1 MAFPNLLKRL
11 FASNGAGIT
20 LRGDI
25 MPYGT
30 AAPKAHGTAAA
41 GSAETLSRSDHVH
54 PLQTTV
60 SGNAGSATKLAAKRT
75 IDGVS
80 FDGSANIHHYGTCST
95 AAGTAAKTV
104 TLANFVLATGAI
116 AFIRFT
122 VTNTASSPT
131 LNINSTGA
139 KAIRYRNETISAGHL
154 AANRTYCFIY
164 DGSYYQLVGDID
176 TNTTYTAASAAPKA
190 PGTAAVGTSTKYAR
204 EDHVHPLQTTVS
216 GNAGSATKLATKRTI
231 DGVNF
236 DGSANIHHYGTCST
250 AADTEAKTVALA
262 NFVLATGAIAFI
274 RFTVTNTASSPTLNI
289 NATGAKAIR
298 YRNAGINASHL
309 AADRT
314 YCFIYDGSYYQL
326 VGDIDTNTKYTAAS
340 AAPKAPGT
348 AAVGTSTKYAREDHV
363 HPLQTTVS
371 GNAGSATKLAAKR
384 TIDGVSF
391 DGSANI
397 HHYGTCS
404 TDAGTAA
411 KTVTLANFVLA
422 TGAEVTVRFT
432 VTNTASNPTLNVNGT
447 GAKAIQYRNAAIS
460 AGYLAANR
468 TYRFVYDGSSY
479 ELVGDVDTNTTYTA
493 ASATPKAPGTAAVG
507 TSTKYA
513 REDHVHPS
521 QTFSAFPTGTQMLF
535 VQAAAPTGWT
545 KQTTVNDAAIRV
557 VSGTTGGG
565 TGGTT
570 AFSTAFVSNKSI
582 SLSGNVGATTLSVN
596 QMPSHTH
603 SYSQITSWR
612 GWNGRDDGNDSKPPV
627 SGATGAAG
635 GSQSHTHSLSGTA
648 TVSLAVKYVDVIL
661 CKKD

>member
-95 AAGTAAKTV
+95 A
-104 TLANFVLATGAI
+104 
-116 AFIRFT
+116 
-122 VTNTASSPT
+122 
-131 LNINSTGA
+131 
-139 KAIRYRNETISAGHL
+139 
-154 AANRTYCFIY
+154 
-164 DGSYYQLVGDID
+164 
-176 TNTTYTAASAAPKA
+176 
-190 PGTAAVGTSTKYAR
+190 
-204 EDHVHPLQTTVS
+204 
-216 GNAGSATKLATKRTI
+216 
-231 DGVNF
+231 
-236 DGSANIHHYGTCST
+236 
-250 AADTEAKTVALA
+250 
-262 NFVLATGAIAFI
+262 
-274 RFTVTNTASSPTLNI
+274 
-289 NATGAKAIR
+289 
-298 YRNAGINASHL
+298 
-309 AADRT
+309 
-314 YCFIYDGSYYQL
+314 
-326 VGDIDTNTKYTAAS
+326 
-340 AAPKAPGT
+340 
-348 AAVGTSTKYAREDHV
+348 
-363 HPLQTTVS
+363 
-371 GNAGSATKLAAKR
+371 
-384 TIDGVSF
+384 
-391 DGSANI
+391 
-397 HHYGTCS
+397 
-404 TDAGTAA
+404 AGTAA

-557 VSGTTGGG
+557 VSGTTGGN
-565 TGGTT
+565 TGGSV
-570 AFSTAFVSNKSI
+570 AFSTAFVAGKAI
-582 SLSGNVGATTLSVN
+582 TLSGNVGATTITTA
-596 QMPSHTH
+596 QMARHTH
-603 SYSQITSWR
+603 SFTYYSATPGGGTVSALQIGTGTATSSSIKNKSVSST
-612 GWNGRDDGNDSKPPV
+612 GGNG
-627 SGATGAAG
+627 
-635 GSQSHTHSLSGTA
+635 SHTHSLSGTA
-648 TVSLAVKYVDVIL
+648 TVDLSVKYVDAIL
-661 CKKD
+661 CKKA